1 MAKGTLPEPESEREQ
16 DTETPEPTKGRLAVV
31 CIYCLY
37 LAGLGSLLP
46 WLIGAVI
53 AFFAK
58 SGAAPL
64 WANHSRYQIRSFWFF
79 LSYIGLSLLLLVFA
93 VPMIDTQ
100 SRLAATLASWIP
112 FLALAG
118 LIIWFGGRCL
128 KGLLLVLQQRPHNN
142 PYSLGWSAKT

>member
-1 MAKGTLPEPESEREQ
+1 MPKPESEREQ
-16 DTETPEPTKGRLAVV
+16 ETETPEPTKGRIAVV
-31 CIYCLY
+31 CVYCLY
-37 LAGLGSLLP
+37 LIGLGSLLP

-64 WANHSRYQIRSFWFF
+64 WANHTRYQIRSFWFF

-112 FLALAG
+112 FLLLAS
-118 LIIWFGGRCL
+118 LFIWFGGRCA
-128 KGLLLVLQQRPHNN
+128 KGLVLALRRRPHKN
-142 PYSLGWSAKT
+142 PDSLVW